1 LPRREPAKKENE
13 VRAHYGYADGT
24 GDYFITI
31 DTDKC
36 DGCGE
41 CVTACQENILE
52 LAEDDYGKV
61 VARVRDE
68 VRIKLGYLCPGFD
81 LVCSRKERNC
91 HTVCKREAISHT
103 W

>member
-1 LPRREPAKKENE
+1 MLRKEPRHKRGE
-13 VRAHYGYADGT
+13 VRANYGYADGT
-24 GDYFITI
+24 GEYFITI

-41 CVTACQENILE
+41 CVTACAENLLE

-68 VRIKLGYLCPGFD
+68 VRIKLGYLCPGFK
-81 LVCSRKERNC
+81 VCSKREINC
-91 HTVCKREAISHT
+91 HTACQQEAISHT

>member
-1 LPRREPAKKENE
+1 MLRKEPRHKGSE
-13 VRAHYGYADGT
+13 VRANYGYADGT

-41 CVTACQENILE
+41 CVTACPENLLE

-61 VARVRDE
+61 VAKVKDE
-68 VRIKLGYLCPGFD
+68 VRIKLGYLCPGFNPG
-81 LVCSRKERNC
+81 CSEKEINC
-91 HTVCKREAISHT
+91 HSVCKNEAISHT

>member
-1 LPRREPAKKENE
+1 MK
-13 VRAHYGYADGT
+13 AHYGYSDGS
-24 GDYFITI
+24 GEFFILI
-31 DTDKC
+31 DTDEC

-41 CVTACQENILE
+41 CVTACPQNIFE

-68 VRIKLGYLCPGFD
+68 ARRRLEYLCPGFN
-81 LVCSRKERNC
+81 LVCSQKEVNC
-91 HTVCKREAISHT
+91 HTACKTKAISHT

>member
-1 LPRREPAKKENE
+1 
-13 VRAHYGYADGT
+13 VRANYGYTDGT

-36 DGCGE
+36 DGCGD
-41 CVTACQENILE
+41 CVAACPENIFE

-61 VARVRDE
+61 VATVMEETRKR
-68 VRIKLGYLCPGFD
+68 LGYLCPGFNV
-81 LVCSRKERNC
+81 VCSRKEINC
-91 HTVCKREAISHT
+91 HIACENKAISHT